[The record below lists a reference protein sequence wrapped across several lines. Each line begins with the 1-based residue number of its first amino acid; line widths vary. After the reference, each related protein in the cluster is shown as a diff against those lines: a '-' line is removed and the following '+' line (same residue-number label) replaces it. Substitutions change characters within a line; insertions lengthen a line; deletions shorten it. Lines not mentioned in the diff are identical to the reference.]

1 MIPTSRLGELER
13 MNNWLLALSAWRLR
27 RLALLIALAINVPNA
42 WTLYRSGPDQELHHG
57 VTDLVV
63 RFIR

>member
-1 MIPTSRLGELER
+1 MVPTSRLGELER

-42 WTLYRSGPDQELHHG
+42 WTLYRSGPDTELNHR
-57 VTDLVV
+57 VADPVV